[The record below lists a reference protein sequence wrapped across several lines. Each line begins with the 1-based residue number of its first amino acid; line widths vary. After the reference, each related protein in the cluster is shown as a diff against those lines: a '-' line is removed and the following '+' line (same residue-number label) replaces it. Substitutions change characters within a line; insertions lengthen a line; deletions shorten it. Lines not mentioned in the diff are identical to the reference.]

1 MIISWIIYFI
11 LAVATGAFFILYK
24 DLLALVL
31 LLSVLCIPFILLLI
45 HSVSFFLTKITV
57 EIDDKEAGLGK
68 PVKIL
73 IKVKNSSPFAVTHIK
88 VFTKCTNLF
97 LNAEHDCKFIIS
109 AAPFSTK
116 VFTYE
121 MKSEHIGNIDFTL
134 KKAVFYDYFS
144 LFRLTR
150 KIKTTKI
157 IPVFPETVAVAAEIR
172 PNNWFV
178 GEADKFSNAKAGDD
192 PSEVFNIRE
201 YIEGDKLN
209 KVHWKLTSKA
219 DKYMIKEY
227 SLPVSDNIFIY
238 LDLKARDS
246 NDESLTLIDSL
257 VKSCLSVSLEF
268 ARKGIVH
275 YIGWYNCRRN
285 AFIKS
290 KIKSEADVYLTISR
304 VFSDTVFTSEPML
317 ENCEFFLKN
326 KYSHII
332 LMSSSPAKEV
342 EGLFA
347 EFDLSLSLMSVV
359 CVAYER
365 TEAPSGNHTR
375 FIPVIPNSEE
385 NCLYGIKF

>member
-209 KVHWKLTSKA
+209 KVHWKL
-219 DKYMIKEY
+219 Y
-227 SLPVSDNIFIY
+227 Y
-238 LDLKARDS
+238 L
-246 NDESLTLIDSL
+246 
-257 VKSCLSVSLEF
+257 
-268 ARKGIVH
+268 
-275 YIGWYNCRRN
+275 
-285 AFIKS
+285 
-290 KIKSEADVYLTISR
+290 
-304 VFSDTVFTSEPML
+304 
-317 ENCEFFLKN
+317 
-326 KYSHII
+326 
-332 LMSSSPAKEV
+332 
-342 EGLFA
+342 
-347 EFDLSLSLMSVV
+347 
-359 CVAYER
+359 
-365 TEAPSGNHTR
+365 
-375 FIPVIPNSEE
+375 
-385 NCLYGIKF
+385 